1 MVSIRGDSFLPSPPT
16 APCLQNKISNHGH
29 SPHFCLQSLLGQNCT
44 PSHSHSLSH
53 SFILWKLTS
62 LDLCVIMA
70 QGCMLSHF
78 SHVQPFATLWTV
90 AHQAPLSMG
99 SPGKNPG
106 VGCRVLLQ
114 GIFLVQGSNLS
125 LLCLLHWLADSLPLA
140 SPGKSDRRIIEQ
152 RLQSYQLKETKPLP
166 FCKNF

>member
-1 MVSIRGDSFLPSPPT
+1 MFLLLWLVSIRGDSFLPSPPT

-90 AHQAPLSMG
+90 AHRAPLSMG
-99 SPGKNPG
+99 FS
-106 VGCRVLLQ
+106 VGCHALLQ
-114 GIFLVQGSNLS
+114 GIFLTQRLNTHLLS
-125 LLCLLHWLADSLPLA
+125 LLHWQMDSLPPA
-140 SPGKSDRRIIEQ
+140 PPEKR
-152 RLQSYQLKETKPLP
+152 
-166 FCKNF
+166 